1 MQTSTSVRICKLAV
15 CGCLFISGACPNL
28 AQADNP
34 AEVEKPASATLGEKQ
49 NTKTITS
56 DKDLPPLVS
65 MIALIANQKMFDQR
79 EVRVV
84 GYLIVDFEHNALYF
98 SESDAKNGMSSNS
111 IWIDGEEVCAGS
123 EKNQSYVMV
132 RGVFIAK
139 PGPRGL
145 FSGRMERLS
154 RCDLWDRNEGQKG
167 PSTH

>member
-1 MQTSTSVRICKLAV
+1 MQTSTSVRICNLAV
-15 CGCLFISGACPNL
+15 CGCLFLAGAWPNL

-34 AEVEKPASATLGEKQ
+34 ADVEKPASGTLREKQ
-49 NTKTITS
+49 NTKAMTS
-56 DKDLPPLVS
+56 DDDSPPLLS
-65 MIALIANQKMFDQR
+65 LIAVIANPKLFDQR

-84 GYLIVDFEHNALYF
+84 GYLTFGFEDGVLF
-98 SESDAKNGMSSNS
+98 LSESDVKNGITTNG
-111 IWIDGEEVCAGS
+111 IWIGDAEVCAGP

-154 RCDLWDRNEGQKG
+154 RCDLWR
-167 PSTH
+167 